1 MATINEYKEK
11 LVSIIE
17 EMEKEHNVRVKSVS
31 MCRDVDFNG
40 SVWGWGGVPTY
51 SRFIVNIEL

>member
-17 EMEKEHNVRVKSVS
+17 EMEKEHNVRVNSVN
-31 MCRDVDFNG
+31 MCREVDFNC
-40 SVWGWGGVPTY
+40 SVWDWKSAPT
-51 SRFIVNIEL
+51 FNKFTVDIEL

>member
-17 EMEKEHNVRVKSVS
+17 DMENEHNVRVKSVN

-40 SVWGWGGVPTY
+40 SVWGWPSVPTY
-51 SRFIVNIEL
+51 SMFIVDIEL